1 MNVEIA
7 SALYRY
13 FEALYELNQN
23 IMVLCGIDVLDNRGE
38 YEKNIENVIHL
49 VPKLVP
55 YKYDKRKNPI
65 SWKMAMVC

>member
-23 IMVLCGIDVLDNRGE
+23 IMVLCGIDVLDNRGAVS
-38 YEKNIENVIHL
+38 YTHL
-49 VPKLVP
+49 TLPT
-55 YKYDKRKNPI
+55 I
-65 SWKMAMVC
+65 A

>member
-7 SALYRY
+7 NALYRY

-23 IMVLCGIDVLDNRGE
+23 IIVLCGVDVLDNRGE

-49 VPKLVP
+49 MPKLVP
-55 YKYDKRKNPI
+55 
-65 SWKMAMVC
+65 